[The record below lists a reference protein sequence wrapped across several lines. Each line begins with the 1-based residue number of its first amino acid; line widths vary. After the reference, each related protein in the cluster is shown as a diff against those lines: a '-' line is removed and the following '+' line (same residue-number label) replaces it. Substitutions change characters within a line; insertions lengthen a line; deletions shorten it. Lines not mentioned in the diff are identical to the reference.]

1 MAADSDCNIGTMIEN
16 VLGLPH
22 TLAPP
27 STPLESWTSS
37 SFQHLISNLF
47 LHSKDAYNNAITAN
61 LTAQHLAHL
70 IHEHQFEQSTE
81 AIAVEIDKEPI
92 IDSATI
98 NSLIAQKVK
107 ESTRQLCHEL
117 ANAQSQEE
125 EKQEGPTK
133 KNPNTT

>member
-1 MAADSDCNIGTMIEN
+1 M
-16 VLGLPH
+16 
-22 TLAPP
+22 
-27 STPLESWTSS
+27 
-37 SFQHLISNLF
+37 F